1 MSVFT
6 MDTGLQVSGLVLS
19 LSELGIK
26 VSYDKLGSA
35 PSFSGRDYVQLLLI
49 LLKHLEKVSSEHLG
63 LEISLWGVF
72 QLQIQ
77 FP

>member
-35 PSFSGRDYVQLLLI
+35 PSVYF
-49 LLKHLEKVSSEHLG
+49 LE
-63 LEISLWGVF
+63 EIMYNCY
-72 QLQIQ
+72 
-77 FP
+77 